1 MKNKILQYLLLF
13 TALILIFQLVNSKK
27 VFNDMSLKIMTY
39 KTENIILKD
48 SISQLE
54 SILEDER
61 YFNLIGNEDAMLYF
75 NSFELDDITGWV
87 KDALYET
94 NLLREKNDLI
104 PYEGMNRTFL
114 INKVKVLNHKWLI
127 ADFSDGT
134 HWGEIFLGYKII
146 PGNKVTFEL
155 NEHLLYSISD

>member
-75 NSFELDDITGWV
+75 NDFEIDDITGWV

>member
-1 MKNKILQYLLLF
+1 
-13 TALILIFQLVNSKK
+13 
-27 VFNDMSLKIMTY
+27 MSLKIMTY

-54 SILEDER
+54 STLEDER

-75 NSFELDDITGWV
+75 NDLKINDIDGWV

-104 PYEGMNRTFL
+104 PYEGMDRTFL

-146 PGNKVTFEL
+146 PGNKVAFEL

>member
-1 MKNKILQYLLLF
+1 MKNKILLYLFLF

-75 NSFELDDITGWV
+75 NSFEIDDITGWV

-104 PYEGMNRTFL
+104 PYEGMDRTFL

-155 NEHLLYSISD
+155 NKHLLYSISD

>member
-1 MKNKILQYLLLF
+1 MKNKILLYLFFF

-75 NSFELDDITGWV
+75 NSFEIDDITGWV

-104 PYEGMNRTFL
+104 PYEGMDRTFL

>member
-1 MKNKILQYLLLF
+1 MKNKILLYLFLF

-75 NSFELDDITGWV
+75 NSFEIDDITGWV

-104 PYEGMNRTFL
+104 PYEGMDRTFL